1 MRKFFSVTLVAFAVL
16 LALFAMPAHA
26 QTASAVGKIEGQVT
40 NGTKDAKPASIQNLT
55 VRMFG
60 MTAGAT
66 QPLSSTAQTDAN
78 GKFSF
83 SNLNSDPATK
93 YLVTAQYGGIDYF
106 SEALAFDGIKT
117 TLPATMTVYETTT
130 DLSVLKV
137 TQTHLILDIRQSAF
151 NIVQIVIVQNTGDRT
166 LVQTAN
172 NATLALP
179 VLHGAQNIQF
189 DQQDADQTTLRG
201 DGVMTYTLPFF
212 PGSDQ
217 IVYSYA
223 LPFTP
228 PTYQLNLKMPYDSAI
243 VRLLVADVGETIS
256 AAQFPSQ
263 SPFQAQNGQKFILN
277 LAQNVKAGTVL
288 NATFNNLSATASSV
302 SSSPTTAATRPANQN
317 EPLIASVIVAIAAVL
332 SVVLLAY
339 PIMKRRGQDT

>member
-1 MRKFFSVTLVAFAVL
+1 MQKIFAVTLIALAVM
-16 LALFAMPAHA
+16 LALFAIPASA
-26 QTASAVGKIEGQVT
+26 QTTSGKIEGQVT
-40 NGTKDAKPASIQNLT
+40 NGTKDAKPASVQNLT
-55 VRMFG
+55 VRLFG
-60 MTAGAT
+60 ISTGAS
-66 QPLSSTAQTDAN
+66 QPFSSTVQTDAN
-78 GKFSF
+78 GKFSI
-83 SNLNSDPATK
+83 SNLSADPATK
-93 YLVTAQYGGIDYF
+93 YLLTAQYGGVDYF

-117 TLPATMTVYETTT
+117 TLPATMTVYETTS
-130 DLSVLKV
+130 DPAALKV
-137 TQTHLILDIRQSAF
+137 SQTHLIVDIKQSAF
-151 NIVQIVIVQNTGDRT
+151 NIVQIVVVQNPTDRA
-166 LVQTAN
+166 LVRGTN
-172 NATLALP
+172 SATLSLP
-179 VLHGAQNIQF
+179 ILRGAQNIQF

-201 DGVMTYTLPFF
+201 DGIMTYTLPFL

-228 PTYQLNLKMPYDSAI
+228 PTYQLNLKMPYDSAV

-256 AAQFPSQ
+256 GAQFPSQ

-288 NATFNNLSATASSV
+288 NATFNNLSATASSTSLP
-302 SSSPTTAATRPANQN
+302 SSAATRPANQN

-339 PIMKRRGQDT
+339 PIMRRRGQDT

>member
-1 MRKFFSVTLVAFAVL
+1 MRKLIAVILIAFAVV
-16 LALFAMPAHA
+16 LALFTIPANA
-26 QTASAVGKIEGQVT
+26 QSAGGKIEGQVA
-40 NGTKDAKPASIQNLT
+40 NGTKEAKPTTVQNLT
-55 VRMFG
+55 VRLFG
-60 MTAGAT
+60 VNGSAS
-66 QPLSSTAQTDAN
+66 QPFSTTVQTDAN

-93 YLVTAQYGGIDYF
+93 YVLTTQYGGVDYF
-106 SEALAFDGIKT
+106 SDALAFDGTKA
-117 TLPATMTVYETTT
+117 TLPTSMTVYETTT
-130 DLSVLKV
+130 DRSVLQV
-137 TQTHLILDIRQSAF
+137 NQTHLIVDIRQGAF
-151 NIVQIVIVQNTGDRT
+151 NVVQIVVLQNLTDRV
-166 LVQTAN
+166 LVRGTS
-172 NATLALP
+172 NATLSLP
-179 VLHGAQNIQF
+179 VISGAQNIQF
-189 DQQDADQTTLRG
+189 DQQDADQSTIRG

-228 PTYQLNLKMPYDSAI
+228 PTFQLGLKMPYDSAV

-256 AAQFPSQ
+256 AAQFSSQ

-288 NATFNNLSATASSV
+288 NATFSNLSATTSSV
-302 SSSPTTAATRPANQN
+302 SLSTSPATRPANQN

-339 PIMKRRGQDT
+339 PMMRRRGSDS